1 MENSILK
8 MKDGEVSDPIAF
20 GKDFYIFK
28 MEKVFNPAIDKPETP
43 SRQEVKNFL
52 ENKKLEEY
60 SNRYIKN
67 LRSRALI
74 EKKI

>member
-1 MENSILK
+1 M
-8 MKDGEVSDPIAF
+8 
-20 GKDFYIFK
+20 K
-28 MEKVFNPAIDKPETP
+28 MEKIFNPAVDKPEVP
-43 SRQEVKNFL
+43 SRQEVKSFL

-74 EKKI
+74 EKKV

>member
-1 MENSILK
+1 MLI
-8 MKDGEVSDPIAF
+8 
-20 GKDFYIFK
+20 
-28 MEKVFNPAIDKPETP
+28 VFCNFASSLTFVNPAIDKPETP